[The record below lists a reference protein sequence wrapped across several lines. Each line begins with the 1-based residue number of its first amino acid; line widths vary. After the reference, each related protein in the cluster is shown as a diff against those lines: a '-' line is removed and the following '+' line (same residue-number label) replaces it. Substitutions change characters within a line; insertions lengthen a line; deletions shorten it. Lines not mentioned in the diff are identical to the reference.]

1 MELQSTTRHW
11 TPITPRLV
19 LASWLKALEVTE
31 GQGEGKGKASQGRRV
46 SERCSA

>member
-19 LASWLKALEVTE
+19 LASWLKALAVTG
-31 GQGEGKGKASQGRRV
+31 GQGEEGKGEAGEEGV
-46 SERCSA
+46 SALLSL